1 MTGRARIA
9 AAIVAAAAL
18 ALSPAVPPAAAQ
30 DEGAQPAVPD
40 PGAPRLVISGRDL
53 RMNLAGVIP
62 LRVGCFGRG
71 GYCAGRLEARIIEP
85 IRARNRTYAPFVLA
99 RGGFGVPAARSQLL
113 RLRFYPRARYL
124 VRAAGTIDVVIV
136 GRMGSRTWQR
146 LIAVYVSPSRRLR

>member
-1 MTGRARIA
+1 MLRPDATIGKDMESRC
-9 AAIVAAAAL
+9 
-18 ALSPAVPPAAAQ
+18 PAHS
-30 DEGAQPAVPD
+30 D
-40 PGAPRLVISGRDL
+40 PGAPRVVVSGRDL

-71 GYCAGRLEARIIEP
+71 GYCAGRLEARLVEP
-85 IRARNRTYAPFVLA
+85 VRARNRTYAPFVLA
-99 RGGFGVPAARSQLL
+99 RGGFGVAAGRSQFL

-136 GRMGSRTWQR
+136 AHFGSPPVQR